1 MPPFPTTGRLAGIDY
16 GEKRVGVAVCDPD
29 RILTS
34 PLVNHTRRGNEADA
48 PVFRKLMAEERI
60 AGLVVG
66 LPVFASG
73 EESPSSIAARQFG
86 KWLGEVTGLPVIFFD
101 ERYSSAEAE
110 RLLGDARMT
119 SKQRKARRDMLAAQ
133 ILLSAYLENP
143 SRAETPPER
152 LEDK

>member
-1 MPPFPTTGRLAGIDY
+1 MVPFPATGRLAGIDY
-16 GEKRVGVAVCDPD
+16 GEKRVGIAVCDPD

-34 PLVNHTRRGNEADA
+34 PLVNHTRRGDA
-48 PVFRKLMAEERI
+48 FDGPFFRKLMAEERVM
-60 AGLVVG
+60 GLVVG

-73 EESPSSIAARQFG
+73 AESASSQAARKFG

-110 RLLGDARMT
+110 RLLGDAKMT

-143 SRAETPPER
+143 SRGEAPPEG
-152 LEDK
+152 LEDG